1 MVQFFIPVFLV
12 CFLWSGPAA
21 AEPDQ
26 FTPYVFVQQEYSDNI
41 LFASSDEKEDFITT
55 ARAGLLYNHRAE
67 RINAQLD
74 GSLEQLIYQ
83 DNSELND
90 TQGRALARL
99 DVQVTERMGLGGSVM
114 FRRDSR
120 RDEDRTDTGIL
131 VSGDREE
138 AGFQTSADYLFTEK
152 TRGELS
158 LEYTRTQLDDPDET
172 EDNDMFRVDFALTRN
187 LSQIFRNTTGLV
199 NFSYFQY
206 TSDQEDILNSTTTSV
221 QDSTSDVFQFS
232 AGFSRQITELF
243 SYYVQAGASYT
254 KTEEGTRIRQV
265 IFGFPFD
272 SVRTEFSDSSLGGVL
287 ATGLNYKGLYT
298 DMGLSLSHDVRGGTG
313 TNGTVERSALS
324 LGVSRKVTE
333 DFSLTLDSS
342 IYLNISE
349 RENRA
354 DLDEL
359 TFHFQPGFRYRFKED
374 WILTGGLRFT
384 SEDDREQNITTER
397 NLIYFAIRK
406 NFEL

>member
-12 CFLWSGPAA
+12 CLLWSGPAA
-21 AEPDQ
+21 AEPDK

-67 RINAQLD
+67 RFLARMD
-74 GSLEQLIYQ
+74 GSLERLFYQ

-90 TQGRALARL
+90 IQGRALASL
-99 DVQVTERMGLGGSVM
+99 DVQVTERMGLGGSVT
-114 FRRDSR
+114 FRKDSR

-131 VSGDREE
+131 VSGDQEK
-138 AGFQTSADYLFTEK
+138 AGFQTSADYLFTEV
-152 TRGELS
+152 TRGKMTLG
-158 LEYTRTQLDDPDET
+158 YTRTQLDDPDET
-172 EDNDMFRVDFALTRN
+172 EDNDMFRVDVALTRN
-187 LSQIFRNTTGLV
+187 LSQIFRNTMGLL
-199 NFSYFQY
+199 NFSYFRY
-206 TSDQEDILNSTTTSV
+206 ASDQEDILNSTTTSF

-232 AGFSRQITELF
+232 AGFSRQISELF

-254 KTEEGTRIRQV
+254 KTDEGTRIRQV
-265 IFGFPFD
+265 IFGLPFD

-287 ATGLNYKGLYT
+287 ATGVNYQGLYT

-313 TNGTVERSALS
+313 TNGTVERSALA
-324 LGVSRKVTE
+324 LELRRKVSG
-333 DFSLTLDSS
+333 DFSLTLDTSAS
-342 IYLNISE
+342 LNASE

-359 TFHFQPGFRYRFKED
+359 TFHFQPGFRYRFKEN
-374 WILTGGLRFT
+374 WILTGGVRFT
-384 SEDDREQNITTER
+384 SEDDREQNITSKR
-397 NLIYFAIRK
+397 NLIFFAIRK